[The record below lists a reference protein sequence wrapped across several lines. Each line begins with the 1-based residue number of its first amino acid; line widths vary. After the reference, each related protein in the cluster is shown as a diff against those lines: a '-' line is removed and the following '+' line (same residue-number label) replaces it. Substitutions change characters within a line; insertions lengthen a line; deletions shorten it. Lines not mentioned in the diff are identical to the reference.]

1 MALTK
6 VALFL
11 ALNLGLIAIVH
22 GNPPMVPTP
31 PLVPTPP
38 IAPTPSNGGSCP
50 INPLKITVCSNVLL
64 LLKLRINVLETEQCC
79 PLLSGLADLDAAVC
93 VCTAIKANLLGLIDV
108 DIPVDLTLLLNHC
121 NKTYPS
127 RFTCSP

>member
-6 VALFL
+6 VALFF
-11 ALNLGLIAIVH
+11 ALNFVLIAIVH
-22 GNPPMVPTP
+22 GHPPIVPTP
-31 PLVPTPP
+31 PLVPTLVV
-38 IAPTPSNGGSCP
+38 ALTPSNGGSCP

-64 LLKLRINVLETEQCC
+64 LLKLRINVPETEQCC

-93 VCTAIKANLLGLIDV
+93 ICTAIKANLLGIINI

-127 RFTCSP
+127 SFTCSQ

>member
-11 ALNLGLIAIVH
+11 ALNIGLIAIVH
-22 GNPPMVPTP
+22 GNPPMVLAP

-38 IAPTPSNGGSCP
+38 VAPAPLIGGSCP

-64 LLKLRINVLETEQCC
+64 LLKLRINVPETEQCC

-93 VCTAIKANLLGLIDV
+93 VCTAIKANLLGLIPV

-127 RFTCSP
+127 TFTCSP